1 MDPGGARSLGLSE
14 LRAALASPDPAVR
27 ARAIPR
33 ARPEPGVQEAL
44 IESLRDASSEVR
56 RAAVRALAH
65 LSGAAATREL
75 IRVTGDD
82 LSAAV
87 RAEAVA
93 ALGRMLQARTRD
105 ER

>member
-1 MDPGGARSLGLSE
+1 MDPGGARALGLSE

-27 ARAIPR
+27 ERAIPR
-33 ARPEPGVQEAL
+33 ARLEPGVEGAL
-44 IESLRDASSEVR
+44 IDALQDTSPNVR
-56 RAAVRALAH
+56 RAAVQALAQMR
-65 LSGAAATREL
+65 GARSTREL
-75 IRVTGDD
+75 IRVTGED

-93 ALGRMLQARTRD
+93 ALGRTLETWTRD